1 MKTKQAPAREIA
13 ADFIRRC
20 RADGWMVDVRGQTVT
35 IIRDFAPGDKSA
47 FCECDATA
55 WGLLAS
61 LPGRGGSTW
70 GTDGGSVGGHVALT
84 HGRYTLNRSCVG
96 KRVADA
102 LALAHLFGLDR

>member
-1 MKTKQAPAREIA
+1 MKTAKPSARNVAEQFRNQAHAE
-13 ADFIRRC
+13 
-20 RADGWMVDVRGQTVT
+20 GWRIDVQGQTVSVT
-35 IIRDFAPGDKSA
+35 KHFTPGDKAA

-84 HGRYTLNRSCVG
+84 HGRYELKRSCVG

-102 LALAHLFGLDR
+102 LALLHLFGK